1 MIKKVKRVN
10 NIIGGNMF
18 QIILLII
25 AIIVLFFFF
34 GKIKIVLTMGDEVCI
49 DGYILEC
56 IKVKRYRFNEK
67 EIRQIKSRSPLIA
80 KDEVKNYLKNIEF
93 TDAKI
98 FFKNIKELLAKVQFK
113 KIDFKLN
120 VNVNDYILNAYIT
133 TFINTIVAM
142 IISKNI
148 ERINTEDL
156 YYVITS
162 DEKKIKLNLKCIMY
176 GKIANIM
183 FVIIKIIYY
192 ALRLKKRG
200 NEKYGKGTSNRK
212 FNGNSNVVA

>member
-1 MIKKVKRVN
+1 MVKRVN

-18 QIILLII
+18 QIILVII
-25 AIIVLFFFF
+25 AAMVLFFFF

-49 DGYILEC
+49 DGYIFEY
-56 IKVKRYRFNEK
+56 IRVKRYRFNED
-67 EIRQIKSRSPLIA
+67 EIEQIKSKSQIVA
-80 KDEVKNYLKNIEF
+80 KDEVENYFKNIEF

-98 FFKNIKELLAKVQFK
+98 FIKNIKELMAKVRFK

-120 VNVNDYILNAYIT
+120 VNLNDYILNAYIT
-133 TFINTIVAM
+133 TFINTIVSM
-142 IISKNI
+142 LISKNI
-148 ERINTEDL
+148 KRINTEDL

-162 DEKKIKLNLKCIMY
+162 NEKKIKLNLKCIMY

-192 ALRLKKRG
+192 AFKLKKRG
-200 NEKYGKGTSNRK
+200 NEKDGKGTSNRK